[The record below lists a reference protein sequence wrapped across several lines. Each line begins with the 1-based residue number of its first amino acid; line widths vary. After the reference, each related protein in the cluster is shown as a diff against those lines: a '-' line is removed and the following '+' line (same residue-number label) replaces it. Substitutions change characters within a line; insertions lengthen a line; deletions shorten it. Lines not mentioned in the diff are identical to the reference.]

1 MRRKW
6 NGKKFDLLSNMKYLK
21 TFENFSGIDHN
32 KLWWN
37 LGLTAGKGTMKS
49 ELFDEEEIPTEDK
62 REDESD
68 LPDLEDEQSEKEL

>member
-1 MRRKW
+1 
-6 NGKKFDLLSNMKYLK
+6 MKYLK

-49 ELFDEEEIPTEDK
+49 ELSDEEEIPTDDK

-68 LPDLEDEQSEKEL
+68 LPDLEDEPSEKEL

>member
-49 ELFDEEEIPTEDK
+49 ELSEEEIPTDDK

-68 LPDLEDEQSEKEL
+68 LPDLEDEPSEKEL